1 MRNTWPYTRRAWCL
15 ATGSALLA
23 DHVFAAALAVSTAA
37 ATAPPT
43 EVASSVSAAR
53 LQGRGTLRYFGLRVY
68 EARLWAGPG
77 FAAESYTDQT
87 FALELEYARGFAG
100 GAIAQRSIDEMRRS
114 AIVAN
119 GQAREWQA
127 AMVRAFP
134 DVAPGDR
141 LTGIHAPGAATHF
154 FHNGRPTTPVAGPE
168 FARLFFGIWLAE
180 STSEPALRRQL
191 IGAGL

>member
-1 MRNTWPYTRRAWCL
+1 MRNTWPFTRRAWCL
-15 ATGSALLA
+15 AAGSALLA
-23 DHVFAAALAVSTAA
+23 DHVFATAFAVSTAA
-37 ATAPPT
+37 AMAPPT
-43 EVASSVSAAR
+43 EVAVSVSAAR

-77 FAAESYTDQT
+77 FAAESYTEQT

-180 STSEPALRRQL
+180 NTSEPALRRQL